1 MKSHRRNYRLIG
13 LTGPNGAGK
22 GEAAEFLK
30 AKGYDGF
37 SLSDVIRDKLR
48 EEGKTTSRDNM
59 IEKGNALR
67 RQFGPDILARLIMGK
82 IRGKAV
88 IDSIRNVS
96 EVEYLR
102 GRGGFVLIA
111 VDAPAETRFERARAR
126 GRDESVQTLDQFVR
140 KEAAEKGEDAG
151 AQQLDKVMAM
161 ADIILTNDGSLED
174 LRRKL
179 EELL

>member
-1 MKSHRRNYRLIG
+1 MMSQGHKYRLIG

-22 GEAAEFLK
+22 GEAAEILK
-30 AKGYDGF
+30 AQGYDDF
-37 SLSDVIRDKLR
+37 SLSDVIRDKLQ
-48 EEGKTTSRDNM
+48 EEGKAASRDNM

-67 RQFGPDILARLIMGK
+67 RQFGPDILARLIMDRV
-82 IRGKAV
+82 RGKAV
-88 IDSIRNVS
+88 IDSIRNAS

-102 GRGGFVLIA
+102 ARGGFVLIA
-111 VDAPAETRFERARAR
+111 VDAPVETRFERVRAR
-126 GRDESVQTLDQFVR
+126 GRDESAQTLEQFVR
-140 KEAAEKGEDAG
+140 KEAEEKGGDAG

-161 ADIILTNDGSLED
+161 ADITLINDGSLDD

>member
-1 MKSHRRNYRLIG
+1 MISRRPKYRLIG

-22 GEAAEFLK
+22 GEAAECLK
-30 AKGYDGF
+30 AEGYDYF

-48 EEGKTTSRDNM
+48 EEGKAASRDNM
-59 IEKGNALR
+59 IEKGNGLR
-67 RQFGPDILARLIMGK
+67 RQFGPDILARLIMDKVG
-82 IRGKAV
+82 RKAV
-88 IDSIRNVS
+88 IDSIRNTS

-102 GRGGFVLIA
+102 GRPGFVLIA
-111 VDAPAETRFERARAR
+111 VDAPVETRFERIRAR
-126 GRDESVQTLDQFVR
+126 GRDESAKTLEQFVR
-140 KEAAEKGEDAG
+140 KEAEEKGGDAG

-161 ADIILTNDGSLED
+161 ADIILVNDGSLED

>member
-1 MKSHRRNYRLIG
+1 MSHFLEYRLIG

-22 GEAAEFLK
+22 GEAAQVLK
-30 AKGYDGF
+30 AWGYEYF

-48 EEGKTTSRDNM
+48 EEGKTASRDNM
-59 IEKGNALR
+59 IEKGNGLR
-67 RQFGPDILARLIMGK
+67 RQFGPDILARLIMDK
-82 IRGKAV
+82 VQRQAV

-111 VDAPAETRFERARAR
+111 VDAPAKTRFERVRAR
-126 GRDESVQTLDQFVR
+126 GRDESAQTLEQFVR
-140 KEAAEKGEDAG
+140 KEAEEKGEDAG
-151 AQQLDKVMAM
+151 AQQLDKVMAL
-161 ADIILTNDGSLED
+161 ADIIVANDGSLED

-179 EELL
+179 EEVL

>member
-1 MKSHRRNYRLIG
+1 MKSHRLNHRLIG

-30 AKGYDGF
+30 ARGYAYF
-37 SLSDVIRDKLR
+37 SLSDEIRGKLR
-48 EEGKTTSRDNM
+48 EEGKTASRDNM

-67 RQFGPDILARLIMGK
+67 KQFGPDILARLIMAK
-82 IRGKAV
+82 VRGKAV

-102 GRGGFVLIA
+102 GRGDFVLVG
-111 VDAPAETRFERARAR
+111 VDAPAERRFERVKAR
-126 GRDESVQTLDQFVR
+126 GRDESAQTLEQFVA
-140 KEAAEKGEDAG
+140 KEAEEKGNDAG
-151 AQQLDKVMAM
+151 AQQLDKVVAM
-161 ADIILTNDGSLED
+161 ADILLVNDGSLED

>member
-1 MKSHRRNYRLIG
+1 MISHRPQYRLIG

-30 AKGYDGF
+30 AQGYESF

-48 EEGKTTSRDNM
+48 EEGKAASRDNM
-59 IEKGNALR
+59 IAKGNALR
-67 RQFGPDILARLIMGK
+67 KQFGPDVLARRIMDK
-82 IRGKAV
+82 VRGKAV

-102 GRGGFVLIA
+102 GQNGFILIA
-111 VDAPAETRFERARAR
+111 VDAPSEIRFERVRAR
-126 GRDESVQTLDQFVR
+126 GRDESVQTLDQFVQ
-140 KEAAEKGEDAG
+140 KEAEEKGEDAG

-161 ADIILTNDGSLED
+161 ADIVLVNDGSLED

-179 EELL
+179 EDLL